1 MNRRIKS
8 KMEKSKKKI
17 ELFIPV
23 ILQLNKIETE

>member
-8 KMEKSKKKI
+8 KMEKSKKI